1 MAAYLVM
8 QDGIV
13 VNVIEW
19 DGSDSYETG
28 HTLIA
33 AATVAPA
40 WIGWSLIDGQWI
52 PPKET
57 R

>member
-1 MAAYLVM
+1 M